1 MSSLLTLSE
10 IYIYPVKS
18 LGGIRLTN
26 AQVQSKGLVFDRR
39 WMLVDGE
46 GKFMTQRTTPE
57 LALFRLTLNQKHF
70 DITFGEHSIQLNTTT
85 SSASETI
92 ETKVWDDDVIVNEV
106 SPTHSAWF
114 SDMLKLQC
122 KLVHFPEENA
132 RPIESKYQVSHEQ
145 VSLADAF
152 PFLII
157 GQASLDDLNG
167 RLATPL
173 PINRF
178 RPNFVITGGTPYE
191 EDTWKNFKIGSNEFV
206 GTKPCARC
214 NIPTINQDTI
224 QRNAEPL
231 KTLATYRK
239 KNNKILF
246 GQNAISLTTG
256 EIKVGDPVS
265 VLGYQ

>member
-1 MSSLLTLSE
+1 MSSVLTLSE

-26 AQVQSKGLVFDRR
+26 AQMRSKGLEFDRR
-39 WMLVDGE
+39 WMLIDGE

-57 LALFRLTLNQKHF
+57 LALFRLQLNQKYF
-70 DITFGEHSIQLNTTT
+70 NITFGGHSIQLTTEST
-85 SSASETI
+85 STSGTI
-92 ETKVWDDDVIVNEV
+92 KTKVWDDDVIVNEV
-106 SPTHSAWF
+106 SRVHSEWF
-114 SDMLKLQC
+114 SDMLKTQC
-122 KLVHFPEENA
+122 KLVHFPEENT
-132 RPIESKYQVSHEQ
+132 RPVESKFQVNNEH

-157 GQASLDDLNG
+157 GQASLDDLNS
-167 RLATPL
+167 RLTTPL

-178 RPNFVITGGTPYE
+178 RPNFVITGGAPYE
-191 EDTWKNFKIGSNEFV
+191 EDTWKSFKIGSNEFM

-214 NIPTINQDTI
+214 NIPTIDQDTI
-224 QRNAEPL
+224 QRSAEPS

-256 EIKVGDPVS
+256 EIKEGDHVS